1 MLIQQIDAIQLLDS
15 RAIPTIEAIV
25 TLDNGISAAA
35 MVPSG
40 ASTGTYEAHEL
51 RDEGISYRGKSV
63 NKAIQNIRTEIN
75 SVIIGIPATEQ
86 RQIDQAM
93 IQLDGMPNKSR
104 LGANAILSVSIAV
117 ARAAAKATDKPLFAY
132 LSQNNQYSL
141 PLPEIQIIGGGK
153 HGNNALDIQDILIV
167 CPQAGSL
174 QEVFEI
180 TFDVYYAVADLLKA
194 RGLYSGMADEG
205 GFYPRFRTHIEA
217 IETVIEGVSKAGY
230 KAGEQVVLSLDVAAN
245 NLCREE
251 RYHFALEGLQYSPE
265 EFRSLMAKWCQ
276 DYPIRFLEDPLHEDD
291 WQGWKELKSQLD
303 PNLKLIGDDLFVT
316 NKNRIQMGAE
326 SESANACLIK
336 PNQIGTVSETLESI
350 ALVQELGWQPIVSAR
365 SGETEDPFI
374 AHLAVGTNTGMIK
387 VGSLPTCART
397 TKWNE
402 LLRISRQVETLAWTA
417 K

>member
-15 RAIPTIEAIV
+15 RAFPTIEAIV
-25 TLDNGISAAA
+25 TLDNGIAATA

-51 RDEGISYRGKSV
+51 RDRGKSYRGKSV
-63 NKAIQNIRTEIN
+63 EKAIDNIRNEISN
-75 SVIIGIPATEQ
+75 ALGGMPATAQ
-86 RQIDQAM
+86 KQIDEAM
-93 IQLDGMPNKSR
+93 IQLDGTLNKSR
-104 LGANAILSVSIAV
+104 LGANAILAVSMAV
-117 ARAAAKATDKPLFAY
+117 ARAASQATGKPLYAY
-132 LSQNNQYSL
+132 LSQDHRYSL

-174 QEVFEI
+174 QEVFEM
-180 TFDVYYAVADLLKA
+180 TFDVYYAVAELLKM

-205 GFYPRFRTHIEA
+205 GFYPRFRSHAEA
-217 IETVIEGVSKAGY
+217 IETVIEGISNAGY
-230 KAGEQVVLSLDVAAN
+230 KVGGQIVLSLDVAAN
-245 NLCREE
+245 NLYRDGQ
-251 RYHFALEGLQYSPE
+251 YHFPLEGVQYAPE
-265 EFRSLMAKWCQ
+265 EFRSLMARWCR

-291 WQGWKELKSQLD
+291 WKGWNMLKSELD

-316 NKNRIQMGAE
+316 NKQRIRRGAE

-336 PNQIGTVSETLESI
+336 PNQIGTITETLESI

-374 AHLAVGTNTGMIK
+374 THLAVGTNTGMIK

-402 LLRISRQVETLAWTA
+402 LLRISRQVETMAWTA